1 MSKPNETQPAGQAPQ
16 EKPRAKKK
24 KPAQP
29 SPDSQ
34 PPSGEQPV
42 RFDVPV
48 GKTPEETSA
57 AVIDALEK
65 ILGRK
70 LERRPDPP
78 KEEPPAG
85 G

>member
-1 MSKPNETQPAGQAPQ
+1 
-16 EKPRAKKK
+16 
-24 KPAQP
+24 
-29 SPDSQ
+29 
-34 PPSGEQPV
+34 V
-42 RFDVPV
+42 RFAVPV

-57 AVIDALEK
+57 AMIEALEK